1 MDVREGLVPRPEVGT
16 PERTRFM
23 YRGPASLNP
32 SGSVAPPQTP
42 EMMNDGGAMPTI
54 EELHQR
60 RRELED
66 EIAEAQRRLPAH
78 SVKPPVMKLLLDLED
93 EYDEVLKA
101 IEALKGNS
109 SL

>member
-1 MDVREGLVPRPEVGT
+1 
-16 PERTRFM
+16 
-23 YRGPASLNP
+23 
-32 SGSVAPPQTP
+32 
-42 EMMNDGGAMPTI
+42 MMNDGGAMPTI

-60 RRELED
+60 RRELEA

-101 IEALKGNS
+101 IETLKSKGTP
-109 SL
+109 LF